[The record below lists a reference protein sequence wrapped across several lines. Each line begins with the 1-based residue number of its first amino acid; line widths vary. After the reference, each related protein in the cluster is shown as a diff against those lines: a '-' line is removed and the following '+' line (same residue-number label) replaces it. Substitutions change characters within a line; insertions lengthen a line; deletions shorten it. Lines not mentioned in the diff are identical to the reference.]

1 MLQPKLT
8 RFTFVFLFLLIL
20 GYSCNKDQAESV
32 EIRDVQT
39 QFLEDEQTLLT
50 YLETHFYNYEDFEA
64 DPSNYSLRISIDT
77 LSGENSNKTPL
88 VDQVAIKSVEVN
100 NADGDVINHDLYYLI
115 VREGKGERPS
125 EVDSTYVR
133 YKGALLDGTV
143 FDQQELPVW
152 FDLPQVVP
160 GFRKGIS
167 ELRSGSFSENP
178 DGTFDFYDYGQGV
191 LFIPSGLAY
200 YANAQPGI
208 PAYSPLIFSLSLFTL
223 KASDHDG
230 DGVFSKD
237 EDIDGDGNPFND
249 DTDGDGTADMY
260 DADDDGD
267 GVLTR
272 DELDFDEN
280 GIPGD
285 SDSDGIPNYLD
296 SDSA

>member
-1 MLQPKLT
+1 
-8 RFTFVFLFLLIL
+8 
-20 GYSCNKDQAESV
+20 
-32 EIRDVQT
+32 
-39 QFLEDEQTLLT
+39 
-50 YLETHFYNYEDFEA
+50 
-64 DPSNYSLRISIDT
+64 
-77 LSGENSNKTPL
+77 
-88 VDQVAIKSVEVN
+88 
-100 NADGDVINHDLYYLI
+100 
-115 VREGKGERPS
+115 
-125 EVDSTYVR
+125 
-133 YKGALLDGTV
+133 
-143 FDQQELPVW
+143 
-152 FDLPQVVP
+152 
-160 GFRKGIS
+160 
-167 ELRSGSFSENP
+167 LRSGSFSENP

-208 PAYSPLIFSLSLFTL
+208 PEYSPLIFSLSLFTL

-272 DELDFDEN
+272 DELDLDEN